1 MSIVKTITLVINA
14 KKSEKDLKNLSDGI
28 QKVDKGVENISKK
41 ADKGGKGLIGV
52 FTGVKTAV
60 LNAVP
65 ALRTFSAALFSTG
78 VGALVVALGSLI
90 GLMTKALN
98 TSKDFSKALGALKA
112 VSGSTEKEME
122 VLTQQAKEL
131 GSTTAF
137 TASQVVSLQTELAKL
152 GFAAAD
158 IKNSTPAILDL
169 AASLEVD
176 LASAAE
182 FTGSV
187 VRSFGLTT
195 QETQRVVDVMA
206 ESTSSS
212 ALNFSALTESMKV
225 AAPTAKAL
233 GISVEKT
240 TALLGV
246 LADTGLKGSIAGT
259 GLSKTFIAL
268 NKEGISLEEA
278 MNKVK
283 SSSNQLNTAVELV
296 GVVGAKSLLN
306 LANAGDKIG
315 DLEEKFNNA
324 AGAAKAIAETRL
336 DNLSGD
342 LTKLS
347 SAWEGFLLNI
357 EDGTGLLNKISRGAV
372 TFLTNTLSALV
383 DVTNNL
389 SDAWVISTTII
400 TEKFSV
406 ARNILSSGFDL
417 LGNKIKSFGLSVLL
431 SLSEVPLLGKAIDGE
446 KIKENLSTVEKELV
460 DSSLRLQTALDS
472 NFDSTIRAA
481 EINAKLDSERAISL
495 AKATSKAVTEIIET
509 TDEEVD
515 EGADKAAQKI
525 IDFKNKL
532 KKTVDD
538 YNAKTEL
545 EKIELDRE
553 RHLAELN
560 QLELD
565 TIEKEELKKQI
576 NDLYNSKIAEE
587 EQNILNKKIELD
599 EAEAIRK
606 KEQDEQEAERKKQ
619 LLYSN
624 LDTIISVAGQES
636 AIGKALFIAKQAML
650 IKEQI
655 AEAKATLAKITM
667 KAADASVATAT
678 GAAQTAKVGFP
689 QNIPLLIAFAAQ
701 AAGIFSSIKSAV
713 GAAKSSTSKFSGGGG
728 GSISSPRIS
737 TSSAS
742 RISTAAP
749 QVPSFNVVGAG
760 EGSQIAQAMG
770 NKDQQPIKAYVVSQD
785 VTTAQSLDRNI
796 IESASIG

>member
-1 MSIVKTITLVINA
+1 MPIVKEVEIRVLTN
-14 KKSEKDLKNLSDGI
+14 KSLKDLKGI
-28 QKVDKGVENISKK
+28 DQGLQKVDKGVDKISTKSGK
-41 ADKGGKGLIGV
+41 AGKGLIGM

-65 ALRTFSAALFSTG
+65 ALRTFTAALFSTG
-78 VGALVVALGSLI
+78 IGALVVALGAFI
-90 GLMTKALN
+90 GLMSKALN
-98 TSKDFSKALGALKA
+98 KSKDFSKALSALKA
-112 VSGSTEKEME
+112 VSGSTEQEMQA
-122 VLTQQAKEL
+122 LNQQAKEL

-137 TASQVVSLQTELAKL
+137 TATQVVELQTELAKL
-152 GFAAAD
+152 GFAASD
-158 IKNSTPAILDL
+158 IKNSTPSILDL

-212 ALNFSALTESMKV
+212 ALNFSALTESMKI
-225 AAPTAKAL
+225 AAPTSKAL

-268 NKEGISLEEA
+268 NKEGISLEQA
-278 MNKVK
+278 MIKVK
-283 SSSNQLNTAVELV
+283 TSSNQLNTAVELV
-296 GVVGAKSLLN
+296 GIVGAKSLLN

-324 AGAAKAIAETRL
+324 AGAAKRIAETRL
-336 DNLSGD
+336 DNLTGD

-347 SAWEGFLLNI
+347 SAWEGFLLNL
-357 EDGTGLLNKISRGAV
+357 EDGSGLLNKISRGGV
-372 TFLTNTLSALV
+372 TLLTNGLSGLVTL
-383 DVTNNL
+383 TNGL
-389 SDAWVISTTII
+389 SDAWVIGTTII
-400 TEKFSV
+400 TEKFNV
-406 ARNILSSGFDL
+406 ARNILGSGFDL
-417 LGNKIKSFGLSVLL
+417 LGSKIKSFGLSVLL

-446 KIKENLSTVEKELV
+446 KIKENLATVEKELV

-472 NFDSTIRAA
+472 NFNTTIRAA
-481 EINAKLDSERAISL
+481 EINAKLDADRIISL
-495 AKATSKAVTEIIET
+495 AKATADAVDDIIEIA
-509 TDEEVD
+509 DEEIDSGV
-515 EGADKAAQKI
+515 DKAAQRVI
-525 IDFKNKL
+525 EFKKKL

-545 EKIELDRE
+545 EKIELDRA

-576 NDLYNSKIAEE
+576 NDLYNSKVKEEKASLE
-587 EQNILNKKIELD
+587 EQALK
-599 EAEAIRK
+599 
-606 KEQDEQEAERKKQ
+606 QEEFTAQRKKQ
-619 LLYSN
+619 LIN
-624 LDTIISVAGQES
+624 EGLDAIVSAAGQES
-636 AIGKALFIAKQAML
+636 AIGKAVFIAKQAML
-650 IKEQI
+650 VKEQI
-655 AEAKATLAKITM
+655 ADARATLSKITLRAS
-667 KAADASVATAT
+667 AAGVDVAS
-678 GAAQTAKVGFP
+678 GAAKSASALPFP
-689 QNIPLLIAFAAQ
+689 ANIPLIIGFAVQ

-713 GAAKSSTSKFSGGGG
+713 NAAKGSASKMGASGGG
-728 GSISSPRIS
+728 SSVSSPRIS
-737 TSSAS
+737 ASAAS
-742 RISTAAP
+742 LPPA
-749 QVPSFNVVGAG
+749 FNVVGAS
-760 EGSQIAQAMG
+760 ETNQLAQSIG
-770 NKDQQPIKAYVVSQD
+770 QDEKQPIKAFVVSND
-785 VTTAQSLDRNI
+785 VSDAQSLDRNI

>member
-1 MSIVKTITLVINA
+1 M
-14 KKSEKDLKNLSDGI
+14 
-28 QKVDKGVENISKK
+28 
-41 ADKGGKGLIGV
+41 

-65 ALRTFSAALFSTG
+65 ALRTFTAALFSTG
-78 VGALVVALGSLI
+78 IGALVVALGAFI
-90 GLMTKALN
+90 GLMSKALN
-98 TSKDFSKALGALKA
+98 KSKDFSKALSALKA
-112 VSGSTEKEME
+112 VSGSTEQEMQA
-122 VLTQQAKEL
+122 LNQQAKEL

-137 TASQVVSLQTELAKL
+137 TATQVVELQTELAKL
-152 GFAAAD
+152 GFAASD
-158 IKNSTPAILDL
+158 IKNSTPSILDL

-212 ALNFSALTESMKV
+212 ALNFSALTESMKI
-225 AAPTAKAL
+225 AAPTSKAL

-268 NKEGISLEEA
+268 NKEGISLEQA
-278 MNKVK
+278 MIKVK
-283 SSSNQLNTAVELV
+283 TSSNQLNTAVELV
-296 GVVGAKSLLN
+296 GIVGAKSLLN

-324 AGAAKAIAETRL
+324 AGAAKRIADLRL
-336 DNLSGD
+336 DNLTGD

-347 SAWEGFLLNI
+347 SAWEGFLLNL
-357 EDGTGLLNKISRGAV
+357 EDGSGLLNKISRGGV
-372 TFLTNTLSALV
+372 TLLTNGLSGLVTL
-383 DVTNNL
+383 TNGL
-389 SDAWVISTTII
+389 SDAWVIGTTII
-400 TEKFSV
+400 TEKFNV
-406 ARNILSSGFDL
+406 ARNILGSGFDL
-417 LGNKIKSFGLSVLL
+417 LGSKIKSFGLSVLL

-446 KIKENLSTVEKELV
+446 KIKENLATVEKELV

-472 NFDSTIRAA
+472 NFNTTIRAA
-481 EINAKLDSERAISL
+481 EINAKLDADRIISL
-495 AKATSKAVTEIIET
+495 AKATADAVDDIIEIA
-509 TDEEVD
+509 DEEIDSGV
-515 EGADKAAQKI
+515 DKAAQRVI
-525 IDFKNKL
+525 EFKKKL

-545 EKIELDRE
+545 EKIELDRA

-576 NDLYNSKIAEE
+576 NDLYNSKVKEEKASLE
-587 EQNILNKKIELD
+587 EQALK
-599 EAEAIRK
+599 
-606 KEQDEQEAERKKQ
+606 QEEFTAQRKKQ
-619 LLYSN
+619 LIN
-624 LDTIISVAGQES
+624 EGLDAIVSAAGQES
-636 AIGKALFIAKQAML
+636 AIGKAVFIAKQAML
-650 IKEQI
+650 VKEQI
-655 AEAKATLAKITM
+655 ADARATLSKITLRAS
-667 KAADASVATAT
+667 AAGVDVAS
-678 GAAQTAKVGFP
+678 GAAKSASALPFP
-689 QNIPLLIAFAAQ
+689 ANIPLIIGFAVQ

-713 GAAKSSTSKFSGGGG
+713 NAAKGSASKMGASGGG
-728 GSISSPRIS
+728 SSVSSPRIS
-737 TSSAS
+737 ASAAS
-742 RISTAAP
+742 LPPA
-749 QVPSFNVVGAG
+749 FNVVGAS
-760 EGSQIAQAMG
+760 ETNQLAQSIG
-770 NKDQQPIKAYVVSQD
+770 QDEKQPIKAFVVSND
-785 VTTAQSLDRNI
+785 VSDAQSLDRNI

>member
-1 MSIVKTITLVINA
+1 MSNTKVVTLEVRTG
-14 KKSEKDLKNLSDGI
+14 SSQKDVESLGKGL
-28 QKVDKGVENISKK
+28 QKVDKSVDKISTKSSK
-41 ADKGGKGLIGV
+41 AGKGLIGM

-65 ALRTFSAALFSTG
+65 ALRTFTAALFSTG
-78 VGALVVALGSLI
+78 IGALVVALGAFI
-90 GLMTKALN
+90 GLMSKALN
-98 TSKDFSKALGALKA
+98 KSKDFSKALSALKA
-112 VSGSTEKEME
+112 VSGSTEQEMQA
-122 VLTQQAKEL
+122 LNQQAKEL

-137 TASQVVSLQTELAKL
+137 TATQVVELQTELAKL
-152 GFAAAD
+152 GFAASD
-158 IKNSTPAILDL
+158 IKNSTPSILDL

-212 ALNFSALTESMKV
+212 ALNFSALTESMKI
-225 AAPTAKAL
+225 AAPTSKAL

-268 NKEGISLEEA
+268 NKEGISLEQA
-278 MNKVK
+278 MIKVK
-283 SSSNQLNTAVELV
+283 TSSNQLNTAVELV
-296 GVVGAKSLLN
+296 GIVGAKSLLN

-324 AGAAKAIAETRL
+324 AGAAKRIADLRL
-336 DNLSGD
+336 DNLTGD

-347 SAWEGFLLNI
+347 SAWEGFLLNL
-357 EDGTGLLNKISRGAV
+357 EDGSGLLNKISRGGV
-372 TFLTNTLSALV
+372 TLLTNGLSGLVTL
-383 DVTNNL
+383 TNGL
-389 SDAWVISTTII
+389 SDAWVIGTTII
-400 TEKFSV
+400 TEKFNV
-406 ARNILSSGFDL
+406 ARNILGSGFDL
-417 LGNKIKSFGLSVLL
+417 LGSKIKSFGLSVLL

-446 KIKENLSTVEKELV
+446 KIKENLATVEKELV

-472 NFDSTIRAA
+472 NFNTTIRAA
-481 EINAKLDSERAISL
+481 EINAKLDADRIISL
-495 AKATSKAVTEIIET
+495 AKATADAVDDIIEIA
-509 TDEEVD
+509 DEEIDSGV
-515 EGADKAAQKI
+515 DKAAQRVI
-525 IDFKNKL
+525 EFKKKL

-545 EKIELDRE
+545 EKIELDRA

-576 NDLYNSKIAEE
+576 NDLYNSKVKEEKASLE
-587 EQNILNKKIELD
+587 EQALK
-599 EAEAIRK
+599 
-606 KEQDEQEAERKKQ
+606 QEEFTAQRKKQ
-619 LLYSN
+619 LIN
-624 LDTIISVAGQES
+624 EGLDAIVSAAGQES
-636 AIGKALFIAKQAML
+636 AIGKAVFIAKQAML
-650 IKEQI
+650 VKEQI
-655 AEAKATLAKITM
+655 ADARATLSKITLRAS
-667 KAADASVATAT
+667 AAGVDVAS
-678 GAAQTAKVGFP
+678 GAAKSASALPFP
-689 QNIPLLIAFAAQ
+689 ANIPLIIGFAVQ

-713 GAAKSSTSKFSGGGG
+713 NAAKGSASKMGASGGG
-728 GSISSPRIS
+728 SSVSSPRIS
-737 TSSAS
+737 ASAAS
-742 RISTAAP
+742 LPPA
-749 QVPSFNVVGAG
+749 FNVVGAS
-760 EGSQIAQAMG
+760 ETNQLAQSIG
-770 NKDQQPIKAYVVSQD
+770 QDEKQPIKAFVVSND
-785 VTTAQSLDRNI
+785 VSDAQSLDRNI

>member
-1 MSIVKTITLVINA
+1 MPIVKEVEIRVLTN
-14 KKSEKDLKNLSDGI
+14 KSLKDLKGI
-28 QKVDKGVENISKK
+28 DQGLQKVDKGVDKISTKSGK
-41 ADKGGKGLIGV
+41 AGKGLIGM

-65 ALRTFSAALFSTG
+65 ALRTFTAALFSTG
-78 VGALVVALGSLI
+78 IGALVVALGAFI
-90 GLMTKALN
+90 GLMSKALN
-98 TSKDFSKALGALKA
+98 KSKDFSKALSALKA
-112 VSGSTEKEME
+112 VSGSTEQEMQA
-122 VLTQQAKEL
+122 LNQQAKEL

-137 TASQVVSLQTELAKL
+137 TATQVVELQTELAKL
-152 GFAAAD
+152 GFAASD
-158 IKNSTPAILDL
+158 IKNSTPSILDL

-212 ALNFSALTESMKV
+212 ALNFSALTESMKI
-225 AAPTAKAL
+225 AAPTSKAL

-268 NKEGISLEEA
+268 NKEGISLEQA

-296 GVVGAKSLLN
+296 GIVGAKSLLN

-324 AGAAKAIAETRL
+324 AGAAKRIAETRL
-336 DNLSGD
+336 DNLTGD

-347 SAWEGFLLNI
+347 SAWEGFLLNL
-357 EDGTGLLNKISRGAV
+357 EDGSGLLNKISRGGV
-372 TFLTNTLSALV
+372 RLLTNGLSALV
-383 DVTNNL
+383 TLTNGL
-389 SDAWVISTTII
+389 SDAWVIGTTII
-400 TEKFSV
+400 TEKFNV
-406 ARNILSSGFDL
+406 ARNILGSGFDL
-417 LGNKIKSFGLSVLL
+417 LGSKIKSFGLSVLL

-446 KIKENLSTVEKELV
+446 KIKENLATVEKELI

-472 NFDSTIRAA
+472 NFNTTIRAA
-481 EINAKLDSERAISL
+481 EINAKLDADRIISL
-495 AKATSKAVTEIIET
+495 AKATADAVDDIIEIA
-509 TDEEVD
+509 DEEIDSGV
-515 EGADKAAQKI
+515 DKAAQRVI
-525 IDFKNKL
+525 EFKKKL

-545 EKIELDRE
+545 EKIELDRA

-576 NDLYNSKIAEE
+576 NDLYNSKVKEEKASLE
-587 EQNILNKKIELD
+587 EQALK
-599 EAEAIRK
+599 
-606 KEQDEQEAERKKQ
+606 QEKFTAQRKKQ
-619 LLYSN
+619 LIN
-624 LDTIISVAGQES
+624 EGLDAIVSAAGQET
-636 AIGKALFIAKQAML
+636 AIGKAVFIAKQAML
-650 IKEQI
+650 VKEQI
-655 AEAKATLAKITM
+655 ADARATLSKITLRAS
-667 KAADASVATAT
+667 AAGVDVAS
-678 GAAQTAKVGFP
+678 GAAKSASALPFP
-689 QNIPLLIAFAAQ
+689 ANIPLIIGFAAQ

-713 GAAKSSTSKFSGGGG
+713 NAAKGSASKMGASGGG
-728 GSISSPRIS
+728 SSVSSPRIS
-737 TSSAS
+737 ASAAS
-742 RISTAAP
+742 LPPA
-749 QVPSFNVVGAG
+749 FNVVGAS
-760 EGSQIAQAMG
+760 ETNQLAQSIG
-770 NKDQQPIKAYVVSQD
+770 QDQKQPIKAFVVSND
-785 VTTAQSLDRNI
+785 VSDAQSLDRNI

>member
-1 MSIVKTITLVINA
+1 MPIVKEVEIRVLTN
-14 KKSEKDLKNLSDGI
+14 KSLKDLKGI
-28 QKVDKGVENISKK
+28 DQGLQKVDKGVDKISTKSGK
-41 ADKGGKGLIGV
+41 AGKGLIGM

-65 ALRTFSAALFSTG
+65 ALRTFTAALFSTG
-78 VGALVVALGSLI
+78 IGALVVALGAFI
-90 GLMTKALN
+90 GLMSKALN
-98 TSKDFSKALGALKA
+98 KSKDFSKALSALKA
-112 VSGSTEKEME
+112 VSGSTEQEMQA
-122 VLTQQAKEL
+122 LNQQAKEL

-137 TASQVVSLQTELAKL
+137 TATQVVELQTELAKL
-152 GFAAAD
+152 GFAASD
-158 IKNSTPAILDL
+158 IKNSTPSILDL

-212 ALNFSALTESMKV
+212 ALNFSALTESMKI
-225 AAPTAKAL
+225 AAPTSKAL

-268 NKEGISLEEA
+268 NKEGISLEQA
-278 MNKVK
+278 MIKVK
-283 SSSNQLNTAVELV
+283 TSSNQLNTAVELV
-296 GVVGAKSLLN
+296 GIVGAKSLLN

-324 AGAAKAIAETRL
+324 AGAAKRIADLRL
-336 DNLSGD
+336 DNLTGD

-347 SAWEGFLLNI
+347 SAWEGFLLNL
-357 EDGTGLLNKISRGAV
+357 EDGSGLLNKISRGGV
-372 TFLTNTLSALV
+372 TLLTNGLSGLVTL
-383 DVTNNL
+383 TNGL
-389 SDAWVISTTII
+389 SDAWVIGTTII
-400 TEKFSV
+400 TEKFNV
-406 ARNILSSGFDL
+406 ARNILGSGFDL
-417 LGNKIKSFGLSVLL
+417 LGSKIKSFGLSVLL

-446 KIKENLSTVEKELV
+446 KIKENLATVEKELV

-472 NFDSTIRAA
+472 NFNTTIRAA
-481 EINAKLDSERAISL
+481 EINAKLDADRIISL
-495 AKATSKAVTEIIET
+495 AKATADAVDDIIEIA
-509 TDEEVD
+509 DEEIDSGV
-515 EGADKAAQKI
+515 DKAAQRVI
-525 IDFKNKL
+525 EFKKKL

-545 EKIELDRE
+545 EKIELDRA

-576 NDLYNSKIAEE
+576 NDLYNSKVKEE
-587 EQNILNKKIELD
+587 KASLEEL
-599 EAEAIRK
+599 ALK
-606 KEQDEQEAERKKQ
+606 QEKFTAQRKKQ
-619 LLYSN
+619 LIN
-624 LDTIISVAGQES
+624 EGLDAIVSAAGQES
-636 AIGKALFIAKQAML
+636 AIGKAVFIAKQAML
-650 IKEQI
+650 VKEQI
-655 AEAKATLAKITM
+655 ADARATLSKITLRAS
-667 KAADASVATAT
+667 AAGVDVAS
-678 GAAQTAKVGFP
+678 GAAKSASALPFP
-689 QNIPLLIAFAAQ
+689 ANIPLIIGFAVQ

-713 GAAKSSTSKFSGGGG
+713 NAAKGSASKMGASGGG
-728 GSISSPRIS
+728 SSVSSPRIS
-737 TSSAS
+737 ASAAS
-742 RISTAAP
+742 LPPA
-749 QVPSFNVVGAG
+749 FNVVGAS
-760 EGSQIAQAMG
+760 ETNQLAQSIG
-770 NKDQQPIKAYVVSQD
+770 QDEKQPIKAFVVSND
-785 VTTAQSLDRNI
+785 VSDAQSLDRNI